1 MTPEQ
6 YQRAK
11 SIFLEACDFD
21 ADEAAGHIARSAPD
35 DDVVRVQA
43 LRMLEHDRG
52 ASTANEAMV
61 LRGVEQLLETSPH
74 TAAAASLDMPET
86 IGPYRI
92 VRRVGSGGMGDVFE
106 AQQDSP
112 RRRVALK
119 LLRAGLASPSML
131 RRFEQ
136 EIQFAGRLSHPGIA
150 QVYEA
155 GVAQVG
161 ATPIPYF
168 AMEFIDGRPLTTF
181 AREHGLALQQ
191 KLHLF
196 ASICDSVQYAHQQGV
211 IHRDLKPANILVQE
225 EATSDTNAGS
235 APVTRAGTS
244 LTHLAGGATARILD
258 FGIARSVR
266 ADPAQTQATLAGQV
280 VGTIAYASP
289 EQITGRTDGID
300 TRTDVYSLGVI
311 LFELLTG
318 TLPFET
324 DGVSIVEAAR
334 LKSQQ
339 APRRL
344 SSMDR
349 SLRGDLE
356 TIAAKALET
365 DKARRYASASELGA
379 DVRRFLNNEV
389 ITARPATALYQ
400 ARMFAKRNRAVVVAG
415 ALAVAALIGG
425 IIATSLQAR
434 ATRVQAQAALAD
446 RDIAQRKTAVAEGV
460 SDMLLEAL
468 TVATPNGK
476 GKYAKV
482 MDAVAQMEERF
493 DTKDT
498 KVAPEV
504 QAIILNIVGIIHREH
519 ADYDLAEARFQK
531 ALEIRRQVLD
541 PGDPNLAD
549 SLNNMGLLRK
559 RQGRLEEAMPYFQEA
574 IDLQRASTFRDDD
587 RLLRNLY
594 NLATAHLDLARDAT
608 PGDHVGKAKV
618 LLAESFAIQRRL
630 HGENNPI
637 GGLMFSAQSRVA
649 LEEGRWGEAEELAER
664 ALRVLRFHV
673 GEVHPHV
680 MNGLRDLARIKAKQG
695 DRPRG
700 TALLAEADAMAV
712 RIYEEHPGHPMR
724 RSIRAELVQVLRD
737 AGRVDEAER
746 LERDAAASL

>member
-1 MTPEQ
+1 MNSEQ

-11 SIFLEACDFD
+11 GIFLEACDLS
-21 ADEAAGHIARSAPD
+21 ANEAAAHIARSASD
-35 DDVVRVQA
+35 DDVVREQA
-43 LRMLEHDRG
+43 LRLLEHDGG
-52 ASTANEAMV
+52 ASIANEAMV
-61 LRGVEQLLETSPH
+61 FRGVEQLLENSPH
-74 TAAAASLDMPET
+74 TAGAARLDMPEAL
-86 IGPYRI
+86 GPYRI
-92 VRRVGSGGMGDVFE
+92 LRRVGSGGMGDVFE
-106 AQQDSP
+106 AQQESP

-119 LLRAGLASPSML
+119 LMRAGIASHSML

-181 AREHGLALQQ
+181 AREHGLTLQQ

-225 EATSDTNAGS
+225 EGTSDTTGTS
-235 APVTRAGTS
+235 APSTRAGTS
-244 LTHLAGGATARILD
+244 PTHLSVGAKARILD
-258 FGIARSVR
+258 FGIARSVQ

-289 EQITGRTDGID
+289 EQITGRTGDID

-339 APRRL
+339 SPRRL
-344 SSMDR
+344 SSIDR
-349 SLRGDLE
+349 SLPGDLE
-356 TIAAKALET
+356 TITAKALET
-365 DKARRYASASELGA
+365 DKARRYASASELGT

-400 ARMFAKRNRAVVVAG
+400 ARMFAKRNGGVVVAG
-415 ALAVAALIGG
+415 ALAVVTLVGG

-434 ATRVQAQAALAD
+434 ATRVQAQAALAE
-446 RDIAQRKTAVAEGV
+446 RDVAQRKTAVAEGV

-476 GKYAKV
+476 GKDAKV
-482 MDAVAQMEERF
+482 MDAIAQLEERF
-493 DTKDT
+493 DTKDN
-498 KVAPEV
+498 KIAPEV
-504 QAIILNIVGIIHREH
+504 QAVILNIVGIIHREH
-519 ADYDLAEARFQK
+519 ADYDLAEARIQK

-559 RQGRLEEAMPYFQEA
+559 RQGRLEEAIPYFQEA

-594 NLATAHLDLARDAT
+594 NLATAHLDLAK
-608 PGDHVGKAKV
+608 GDVPSDHLARAKA
-618 LLAESFAIQRRL
+618 LLGESFDIHRRL
-630 HGENNPI
+630 HGEDNTI
-637 GGLMFSAQSRVA
+637 AGLMFSAQSRIA
-649 LEEGRWGEAEELAER
+649 SEEGRLAEAHELAER
-664 ALRVLRFHV
+664 ALKLQRFHL
-673 GEVHPHV
+673 GAVHPSV
-680 MNGLRDLARIKAKQG
+680 MNGLRDLARIAAKRG
-695 DRPRG
+695 DPARRMR
-700 TALLAEADAMAV
+700 LLVEADAMALK
-712 RIYEEHPGHPMR
+712 IYEQSPSHPSR
-724 RSIRAELVQVLRD
+724 RSIRSELVTALRD
-737 AGRVDEAER
+737 AGRVDDAER
-746 LERDAAASL
+746 LEGNDAAEL